1 MRHLRTVHVVIAT
14 TAVGY
19 GQVLFCESAAAGA
32 LLLASTA
39 VVSPRAAAMALA
51 ACLVATI
58 VARVRHYPMLEWS
71 RGLYGYTAALVA
83 LFAASLLAPGV
94 ETWLGVLAASAVAPA
109 VMRRTHRLLTPI
121 DIPAVALPA
130 LVLTW
135 LLVALLGTAAVTAD
149 TAPTRLLLGVVLALV
164 ATSIYS
170 RLAAAAACLGAV
182 SAAAVALVMG
192 DGVHP
197 GILWNAVPTAVAVG
211 AVLVPWSS
219 GAVLLAIA
227 GSLAAGTL
235 WWLVATPL
243 AAIGVPALVA
253 PFNAVTVVIVLLL
266 RQPWFRRLVP
276 GRPSALPLVAVRR
289 PEQSA
294 EQARAR
300 TRLVSLVAA
309 APKICVLTGAGV
321 STAAGL
327 PDFRGPF
334 GLGIRAQLITLDDF
348 IASPVA
354 RTEYWRQEE
363 AFLRL
368 LERVRPASTHRA
380 LATLHRE
387 GRLSSIVTQNVDGL
401 HQAAGVPAGLVIEM
415 HGNLQHARCVD
426 CGHRVPR
433 ATLSPRIAA
442 GGETFYCPVCQ
453 GLVKG
458 GSTMF
463 GEHVDPV
470 HLDAALRA
478 LLAAD
483 LLLVLGTS
491 LSVSPAADMLRWAR
505 EGGIP
510 VAIVNAMP
518 TLYDEQAAVAVTG
531 DAGPILEDA
540 IA

>member
-276 GRPSALPLVAVRR
+276 GRPSALPLV
-289 PEQSA
+289 
-294 EQARAR
+294 
-300 TRLVSLVAA
+300 VSLVAA